1 MDRMKLRFVS
11 ALLWV
16 LHWLP
21 FRVMQWIAIPIGSLL
36 FLLIKKRRKIGLVNL
51 KLCFPEWSEAHRR
64 QVLRQHF
71 IDMTSTIL
79 GYSILLHANPNR
91 LRRLIRIEGI
101 EHFNAQQGQ
110 PIIMLVPHFLGLDFG
125 GVAYTLD
132 HKGASMYAE
141 QRGVF
146 HELSL
151 QIRSRFNEPLLIKRT
166 DGIRPIVRTLKS
178 KLPFY
183 YLPDQ
188 DMGPQQS
195 IFAPFFGIPTATLPM
210 LGKLAEMTGAVV
222 VPVITTVRKG
232 HFVSRYYPAWENYP
246 SGDLL
251 ADTTRMNGFIEEIA
265 REHPSQYYWLH
276 RRFKTRPEGHA
287 SFY

>member
-1 MDRMKLRFVS
+1 MKLKLVT
-11 ALLWV
+11 ALLWL

-36 FLLIKKRRKIGLVNL
+36 FVLVKRRRKIGLRNL
-51 KLCFPEWSEAHRR
+51 ELCFPAWSEAQRR

-71 IDMTSTIL
+71 IDMTSVML

-91 LRRLIRIEGI
+91 LRKLIRVEGM
-101 EHFNAQQGQ
+101 EHFTAQQDKA
-110 PIIMLVPHFLGLDFG
+110 IIMLVPHFLGLDFG
-125 GVAYTLD
+125 GVAYTMD

-146 HELSL
+146 HEISL
-151 QIRSRFNEPLLIKRT
+151 QIRSRFNDPVLIKRT

-178 KLPFY
+178 KMPFY

-195 IFAPFFGIPTATLPM
+195 IFSPFFGVPAATIPM
-210 LGKLAEMTGAVV
+210 LGKLAEMTNAVV
-222 VPVITTVRKG
+222 IPVITTVGKG
-232 HFVSRYYPAWENYP
+232 EFVSRYYPVWENYP
-246 SGDLL
+246 SGDLQ
-251 ADTTRMNGFIEEIA
+251 ADTDRMNRFIEEIA
-265 REHPSQYYWLH
+265 IEHPTQYYWLH
-276 RRFKTRPEGHA
+276 RRFKTRPEGEA
-287 SFY
+287 SLYK